1 MERMLVHCGWS
12 DVLMQIHQQDCMEWM
27 QSQPAESID
36 IILTSPPYNF
46 DMPYHTHKDTIKDYR
61 TWSHAWITQAARLL
75 THTGRLIINIQPKF
89 SDRLP
94 YHHWIHH
101 SCENNNLL
109 WYGERI
115 WNKNTINGYRGAAGS
130 MGIPSKIYLWYST
143 EYVQFFSK
151 GDIYRPTHRDQS
163 LITMTEQ
170 TAWAKDHIWNIA
182 PARQKNHP
190 AQMPAQLV
198 ERCLKMFARKGDVV
212 YDPFAGAGTTML
224 VAQKLGLDS
233 IGTEID
239 PVYCDLAQNRLAQ
252 PVNRL
257 FD

>member
-1 MERMLVHCGWS
+1 MTYQV
-12 DVLMQIHQQDCMEWM
+12 INQDCLAWM
-27 QSQPAESID
+27 DSQPAESVD

-46 DMPYHTHKDTIKDYR
+46 DMPYGTYKDDITDYR
-61 TWSHAWITQAARLL
+61 TWTHAWITAATRILK
-75 THTGRLIINIQPKF
+75 HTGRLIINIQPKF

-101 SCENNNLL
+101 SCEQNNLL

-143 EYVQFFSK
+143 EYVQIFSK
-151 GDIYRPTHRDQS
+151 GDIYRPTRKEDS
-163 LITMTEQ
+163 LITMPEQ
-170 TAWAKDHIWNIA
+170 TAWAKDHVWNKA
-182 PARQKNHP
+182 PAKQRDHP
-190 AQMPAQLV
+190 AQMPLQLAD
-198 ERCLKMFARKGDVV
+198 RLLKLFARKGDIV

-224 VAQKLGLDS
+224 AAKNLGITS

-239 PVYCDLAQNRLAQ
+239 ADYCQLIQDRLK
-252 PVNRL
+252 
-257 FD
+257 